1 MMVMQQAAP
10 AQSTDPA
17 VEDEL
22 DRLPVMPIVQ
32 LRARY
37 RAAFR
42 SVPPKP
48 FGPDLLGTASRTE
61 FKEKAYGGSSR
72 SAQPPARSD
81 DKGIGVKVLLAIWAA
96 QTERERL
103 KYQCASHAVLIEPG
117 LWSLSPKN
125 GNISNTRRRLSAIS
139 L

>member
-1 MMVMQQAAP
+1 MMVMQQTVP

-22 DRLPVMPIVQ
+22 DRLPVIPIVQ

-37 RAAFR
+37 RAVFR

-48 FGPDLLGTASRTE
+48 FGPDLLRRCIAYRIQ
-61 FKEKAYGGSSR
+61 EKAYGGFSR

-81 DKGIGVKVLLAIWAA
+81 DKGIGVKVLRSTASAA
-96 QTERERL
+96 T
-103 KYQCASHAVLIEPG
+103 
-117 LWSLSPKN
+117 
-125 GNISNTRRRLSAIS
+125 
-139 L
+139 